1 MGAVLVALVLAW
13 CLPDVIE
20 ALRDIADALRERDE

>member
-1 MGAVLVALVLAW
+1 MGAMLVSLVLAW
-13 CLPDVIE
+13 YLPDVIE